1 MLHPKILSMFD
12 VTKIGISN
20 VLIVSKTD
28 DLLKKIQHN
37 CQNHFGVQLITPAQ
51 IDKVNTDISDMITCK
66 EPFVLSCV
74 FPPPLSLFTKSH
86 INYILVSC
94 DIHPTI
100 LYDMY
105 LSYFVIYVDTF
116 EYFKKLLHCCQP
128 CQYIGIDFTKTEGHN
143 IIFFSEE
150 QSK

>member
-1 MLHPKILSMFD
+1 MLIPKIVSMFD
-12 VTKIGISN
+12 VTKIGYKS

-28 DLLKKIQHN
+28 DLMRKIQKTCSICTSIHLN
-37 CQNHFGVQLITPAQ
+37 NPEQFEE
-51 IDKVNTDISDMITCK
+51 VNKDISDLITCK
-66 EPFVLSCV
+66 QCFVLSCV

-86 INYILVSC
+86 ISYILVSC

-116 EYFKKLLHCCQP
+116 ENFKKLLHCCQP

-143 IIFFSEE
+143 IIFFNEE